1 MEVVDKRTVDGK
13 RRKKEEK
20 RRKVKEERKNRLKE
34 KANQLAITKGTAV
47 RLDTD
52 KTKQKQKETQ
62 IERKMNDANIEQI
75 DDEVMA

>member
-1 MEVVDKRTVDGK
+1 MEVVDKRTVDDK

-52 KTKQKQKETQ
+52 KTKQK
-62 IERKMNDANIEQI
+62 
-75 DDEVMA
+75 